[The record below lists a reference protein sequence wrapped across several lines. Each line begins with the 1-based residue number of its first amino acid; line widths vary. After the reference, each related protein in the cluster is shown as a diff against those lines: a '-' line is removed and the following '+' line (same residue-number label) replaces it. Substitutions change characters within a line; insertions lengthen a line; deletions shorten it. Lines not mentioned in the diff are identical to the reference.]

1 MGRGGAGRGG
11 AGVGGWWE
19 AAALSVMFMQECTV
33 FNATEK
39 NYRHTPLQCKET
51 SSTDL
56 PHFNATGIPHFNATG
71 TSNTGLPHFNATG
84 TSNTGLPHFIAT
96 GTSNTDLPHFNATGT
111 SNTDLPQLINDADE
125 EGEGIACQ
133 LLASIPRVVKLVE
146 TVQQLVYQVTR
157 RDEGAI
163 GRQERLLVDELCKG
177 KGEHRVSGMVKLMEV

>member
-71 TSNTGLPHFNATG
+71 TSNTGLPHF
-84 TSNTGLPHFIAT
+84 IAT

-125 EGEGIACQ
+125 EGEGIARQ